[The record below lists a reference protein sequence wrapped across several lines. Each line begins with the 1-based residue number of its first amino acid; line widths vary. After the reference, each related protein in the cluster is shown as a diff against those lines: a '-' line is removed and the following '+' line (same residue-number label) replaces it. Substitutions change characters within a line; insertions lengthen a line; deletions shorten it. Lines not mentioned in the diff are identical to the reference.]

1 MPPPLIV
8 NYKLPSSCSSAAFTS
23 RSTRATFARPYRAIR
38 HYAQVGSTTYVGE
51 PPTAPNP
58 PSGRSTSTS
67 TQVTSP
73 PTQPPPPARPY
84 DALVLAELAKDGASK
99 SPSLAVLVEQY
110 MKRAGHVLDVSL
122 PYESRPSA
130 QRRIHFT
137 TDANGVEVSSA
148 DDALAIIAHAAHDR
162 SGRHK
167 VTYSMSFAVAPPG
180 LPEEQIALLT
190 CAHTLEEIRHDP
202 LVRTNSPSPAVPAD
216 ALRSGSLA
224 ISRSSSS
231 PTATPVFRPIS
242 SVLSAMH
249 RGDLLLLSAM
259 QSQFASGPAS
269 SSGLR
274 SLPVNPYPIHPGTPI
289 RAHFVADKPPTGTD
303 REGWTPWVGGTW
315 RKWINGTVVGYRDY
329 AGREAKPGTY
339 DSLAHLHFDPPPT
352 PGSSGGPIVDEESG
366 SVIGVVL
373 GTQLV
378 NQVEGVKGWGVP
390 AEMIFEMFSLPG
402 LKLSNCA

>member
-1 MPPPLIV
+1 
-8 NYKLPSSCSSAAFTS
+8 
-23 RSTRATFARPYRAIR
+23 
-38 HYAQVGSTTYVGE
+38 
-51 PPTAPNP
+51 
-58 PSGRSTSTS
+58 
-67 TQVTSP
+67 
-73 PTQPPPPARPY
+73 
-84 DALVLAELAKDGASK
+84 
-99 SPSLAVLVEQY
+99 
-110 MKRAGHVLDVSL
+110 MKRAGHVLDASL
-122 PYESRPSA
+122 PYESRPTA
-130 QRRIHFT
+130 ERRIRFT
-137 TDANGVEVSSA
+137 ADANGVEVSSA

-167 VTYSMSFAVAPPG
+167 VTYSMGFAVAPPG

-190 CAHTLEEIRHDP
+190 CAHTLEEVSNCMGAPAAGDGIFPSCSRVVALVWPLRPFLSLLLKQHTKIRHDP
-202 LVRTNSPSPAVPAD
+202 LVRANRPSPAVSSD
-216 ALRSGSLA
+216 TLRSGSLA

-231 PTATPVFRPIS
+231 STATPVFRPIS

-259 QSQFASGPAS
+259 QSRLASGPAS

-274 SLPVNPYPIHPGTPI
+274 SLPVNPYPVPPGTPI
-289 RAHFVADKPPTGTD
+289 RAHFVADKPPTGTN
-303 REGWTPWVGGTW
+303 RERWTPW
-315 RKWINGTVVGYRDY
+315 
-329 AGREAKPGTY
+329 PGTY

-390 AEMIFEMFSLPG
+390 AEMIFEVRPSSMDLVSYIDMQAFAPPSEQMFSLPG
-402 LKLSNCA
+402 LKLNNRA